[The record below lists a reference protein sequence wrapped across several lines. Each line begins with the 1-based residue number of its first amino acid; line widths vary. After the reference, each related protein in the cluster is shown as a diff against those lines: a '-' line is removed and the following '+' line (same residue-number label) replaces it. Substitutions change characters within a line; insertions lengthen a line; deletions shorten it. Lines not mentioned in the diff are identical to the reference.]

1 MIETLHLFRPL
12 NEKLIELLKTL
23 SMEQWQAKTVAGN
36 WTVKDVAAHLLDT
49 NIRFIS
55 IHRDGVMLQPDRAL
69 NSYADVV
76 AYLNQLNAD
85 WVKAMKRVSP
95 RQLIDF
101 LENTHEEYIRSL
113 ESLDL
118 NAPAMFSVAW
128 AGEEVSSNWFHIAR
142 DYTEKWHHQ
151 QQIRH
156 AINQQ
161 AILTK
166 EFYKPVLD
174 TFMRALPFRYK
185 DVAAPSGSC
194 IQITVE
200 SPAGGS
206 WFIQKE
212 IDGWVMTDNPG
223 TCSARVVLPA
233 DLAWQLFTKA
243 IRYEQVKSQIAVH
256 GEFALVLPVLNMI
269 TVMA

>member
-1 MIETLHLFRPL
+1 M
-12 NEKLIELLKTL
+12 
-23 SMEQWQAKTVAGN
+23 AGS

-55 IHRDGVMLQPDRAL
+55 IHRDKVILQPDRKL
-69 NSYADVV
+69 NCYADVV

-95 RQLIDF
+95 QQLINF

-128 AGEEVSSNWFHIAR
+128 AGEEVSANWFHIAR

-156 AINQQ
+156 AVNQQ
-161 AILTK
+161 GILTK

-185 DVAAPSGSC
+185 DIPAPIGSC
-194 IQITVE
+194 VQITVE
-200 SPAGGS
+200 SSAGGS
-206 WFIQKE
+206 WFIRRE
-212 IDGWVMTDNPG
+212 MENWIMIDNPR
-223 TCSARVVLPA
+223 TCLTQVVISPE
-233 DLAWQLFTKA
+233 LAWQLFTRAVK
-243 IRYEQVKSQIAVH
+243 YEQVKSQVAVH
-256 GEFALVLPVLNMI
+256 GEFALALPVLNMI